1 MRRKSS
7 TECCARLDPAEA
19 YLCPAGGLMESLSA
33 RWGVPLVTTLGSF
46 GRLRFHELQA
56 KLASISPSTLTIR
69 LRELEKAGIVRRRTF
84 AEVPPRVE
92 YELTPSGRQL
102 RDSLVPLVEWVRS
115 SEAQR

>member
-7 TECCARLDPAEA
+7 MECCVRLDPSEA
-19 YLCPAGGLMESLSA
+19 CLCPAGGLMEILST
-33 RWGVPLVTTLGSF
+33 RWAVALVTTLGSF

-56 KLASISPSTLTIR
+56 KLTGISPSTLAIR
-69 LRELEKAGIVRRRTF
+69 LKELEKARIVRRRAF

-92 YELTPSGRQL
+92 YELTPSGRRL